1 MDPAVTCCFS
11 GHRPARLPWGR
22 NEADPR
28 CLALKA
34 RLDQALEEVMA
45 DYTAAAVSVATI
57 EHGQLSQSGA
67 WGWAIKNEREM
78 TPDTKIRIA
87 SISKVAVGMCAL
99 AMAEEGLVDLDAPR
113 TIDPRNRVGGT
124 GILCE
129 LGTDYT
135 PSLRDL
141 AKLMIVLSD
150 NIATNEIM
158 DVIGMERFNSFCRE
172 MGYQNITLMRK
183 MMDFEAIQQGKN
195 NYMCAGE
202 TGRLLSAISRGEFV
216 NPEIS
221 QTIFDIMAS
230 QQCRNKLP
238 ALLPAVASYS
248 GSKSAIPEGQ
258 VLVAN
263 KTGDL
268 VGIQHDVG
276 IFELPD
282 GRRYLIAMF
291 TGDLENDSAGIAAI
305 SQVSL
310 AVYQALRD

>member
-1 MDPAVTCCFS
+1 MKRIPQNEIYRILS
-11 GHRPARLPWGR
+11 G
-22 NEADPR
+22 
-28 CLALKA
+28 LAG
-34 RLDQALEEVMA
+34 
-45 DYTAAAVSVATI
+45 T
-57 EHGQLSQSGA
+57 
-67 WGWAIKNEREM
+67 
-78 TPDTKIRIA
+78 
-87 SISKVAVGMCAL
+87 VGL
-99 AMAEEGLVDLDAPR
+99 YVEGLPVRRDLHHQPGACVSLGQRHQGPYAGPSHAGRTAGAGGPGRPR

-248 GSKSAIPEGQ
+248 RLQVRHPGRAGPGGQ
-258 VLVAN
+258 Q
-263 KTGDL
+263 D
-268 VGIQHDVG
+268 
-276 IFELPD
+276 
-282 GRRYLIAMF
+282 RRPGGHPARRGHL
-291 TGDLENDSAGIAAI
+291 
-305 SQVSL
+305 
-310 AVYQALRD
+310 

>member
-1 MDPAVTCCFS
+1 MKRIPQNEIYRIPLRTGRDGGPLCGGLPVRRDLHHQPGACVSLGQRHQGPYAGLLMRDAQQGWWTWTPPAPST
-11 GHRPARLPWGR
+11 PA
-22 NEADPR
+22 
-28 CLALKA
+28 
-34 RLDQALEEVMA
+34 
-45 DYTAAAVSVATI
+45 T
-57 EHGQLSQSGA
+57 
-67 WGWAIKNEREM
+67 GWAGPASCVSWAPI
-78 TPDTKIRIA
+78 TP
-87 SISKVAVGMCAL
+87 L
-99 AMAEEGLVDLDAPR
+99 
-113 TIDPRNRVGGT
+113 
-124 GILCE
+124 
-129 LGTDYT
+129 
-135 PSLRDL
+135 LRDL

-248 GSKSAIPEGQ
+248 GSKSAIPEGRSWWPTRQ
-258 VLVAN
+258 A
-263 KTGDL
+263 TG
-268 VGIQHDVG
+268 GH
-276 IFELPD
+276 PA
-282 GRRYLIAMF
+282 RRGHL
-291 TGDLENDSAGIAAI
+291 
-305 SQVSL
+305 
-310 AVYQALRD
+310 

>member
-1 MDPAVTCCFS
+1 MKRIPQNEIYRILSRTGRDGGPLCGGLPVRRDLHHQP
-11 GHRPARLPWGR
+11 GHVFPSASVIKVPYAGPSHAGRTAGAGGPGRPP
-22 NEADPR
+22 
-28 CLALKA
+28 
-34 RLDQALEEVMA
+34 
-45 DYTAAAVSVATI
+45 
-57 EHGQLSQSGA
+57 
-67 WGWAIKNEREM
+67 
-78 TPDTKIRIA
+78 
-87 SISKVAVGMCAL
+87 
-99 AMAEEGLVDLDAPR
+99 

-158 DVIGMERFNSFCRE
+158 DVIGMEQFNSFCRE

-202 TGRLLSAISRGEFV
+202 TGRLLSAISRGRIRQS
-216 NPEIS
+216 EIS

-238 ALLPAVASYS
+238 ALLPAVASTPAPS
-248 GSKSAIPEGQ
+248 PPSRKGAGPGGQ
-258 VLVAN
+258 Q
-263 KTGDL
+263 D
-268 VGIQHDVG
+268 
-276 IFELPD
+276 
-282 GRRYLIAMF
+282 RRPGGHPARRGHL
-291 TGDLENDSAGIAAI
+291 
-305 SQVSL
+305 
-310 AVYQALRD
+310 

>member
-1 MDPAVTCCFS
+1 MCFP
-11 GHRPARLPWGR
+11 RPASSRSLCWPFSCG
-22 NEADPR
+22 
-28 CLALKA
+28 
-34 RLDQALEEVMA
+34 
-45 DYTAAAVSVATI
+45 T
-57 EHGQLSQSGA
+57 HSQ
-67 WGWAIKNEREM
+67 
-78 TPDTKIRIA
+78 
-87 SISKVAVGMCAL
+87 
-99 AMAEEGLVDLDAPR
+99 GLVDLDAPR

-282 GRRYLIAMF
+282 GPRYLIAMF
-291 TGDLENDSAGIAAI
+291 TGDLEERQRGASPPSPRSPWRCIRPFGTDRRPLRPMRSAARKGGAPVL
-305 SQVSL
+305 S
-310 AVYQALRD
+310 AVLRQNGLYGSIRP

>member
-1 MDPAVTCCFS
+1 
-11 GHRPARLPWGR
+11 
-22 NEADPR
+22 
-28 CLALKA
+28 
-34 RLDQALEEVMA
+34 
-45 DYTAAAVSVATI
+45 
-57 EHGQLSQSGA
+57 
-67 WGWAIKNEREM
+67 
-78 TPDTKIRIA
+78 
-87 SISKVAVGMCAL
+87 
-99 AMAEEGLVDLDAPR
+99 
-113 TIDPRNRVGGT
+113 
-124 GILCE
+124 
-129 LGTDYT
+129 
-135 PSLRDL
+135 
-141 AKLMIVLSD
+141 MIVLSD

-276 IFELPD
+276 SFELPD

>member
-1 MDPAVTCCFS
+1 
-11 GHRPARLPWGR
+11 
-22 NEADPR
+22 
-28 CLALKA
+28 
-34 RLDQALEEVMA
+34 
-45 DYTAAAVSVATI
+45 
-57 EHGQLSQSGA
+57 
-67 WGWAIKNEREM
+67 
-78 TPDTKIRIA
+78 
-87 SISKVAVGMCAL
+87 
-99 AMAEEGLVDLDAPR
+99 
-113 TIDPRNRVGGT
+113 
-124 GILCE
+124 
-129 LGTDYT
+129 
-135 PSLRDL
+135 
-141 AKLMIVLSD
+141 
-150 NIATNEIM
+150 
-158 DVIGMERFNSFCRE
+158 
-172 MGYQNITLMRK
+172 
-183 MMDFEAIQQGKN
+183 
-195 NYMCAGE
+195 MCAGE

-291 TGDLENDSAGIAAI
+291 TGDLENDSAASPPSPRSPWRCIRPFGTDRRPLRPMRSAARKGGAPVL
-305 SQVSL
+305 S
-310 AVYQALRD
+310 AVLRQNGLYGSIRP

>member
-1 MDPAVTCCFS
+1 MCFP
-11 GHRPARLPWGR
+11 RPASSRSLCWPFSCG
-22 NEADPR
+22 
-28 CLALKA
+28 
-34 RLDQALEEVMA
+34 
-45 DYTAAAVSVATI
+45 T
-57 EHGQLSQSGA
+57 HSQ
-67 WGWAIKNEREM
+67 
-78 TPDTKIRIA
+78 
-87 SISKVAVGMCAL
+87 
-99 AMAEEGLVDLDAPR
+99 GLVDLDAPR

-282 GRRYLIAMF
+282 GPPLPGCHVHRGSGERQRGHRRHLPGLPGGVSGPSGL
-291 TGDLENDSAGIAAI
+291 TAALCALCGAPPERAALLF
-305 SQVSL
+305 SL
-310 AVYQALRD
+310 PS

>member
-1 MDPAVTCCFS
+1 MKPS
-11 GHRPARLPWGR
+11 
-22 NEADPR
+22 
-28 CLALKA
+28 
-34 RLDQALEEVMA
+34 
-45 DYTAAAVSVATI
+45 S
-57 EHGQLSQSGA
+57 
-67 WGWAIKNEREM
+67 RE
-78 TPDTKIRIA
+78 
-87 SISKVAVGMCAL
+87 
-99 AMAEEGLVDLDAPR
+99 
-113 TIDPRNRVGGT
+113 
-124 GILCE
+124 
-129 LGTDYT
+129 
-135 PSLRDL
+135 
-141 AKLMIVLSD
+141 
-150 NIATNEIM
+150 
-158 DVIGMERFNSFCRE
+158 
-172 MGYQNITLMRK
+172 
-183 MMDFEAIQQGKN
+183 KN

-291 TGDLENDSAGIAAI
+291 TGGSGERQRGHRRHLPGLPGGVSGPSGLTAALCAYAERRPKGRR
-305 SQVSL
+305 SCSL
-310 AVYQALRD
+310 CRPEAKWALRLHPAMI

>member
-1 MDPAVTCCFS
+1 M
-11 GHRPARLPWGR
+11 
-22 NEADPR
+22 
-28 CLALKA
+28 LALLMRDA
-34 RLDQALEEVMA
+34 Q
-45 DYTAAAVSVATI
+45 
-57 EHGQLSQSGA
+57 Q
-67 WGWAIKNEREM
+67 
-78 TPDTKIRIA
+78 
-87 SISKVAVGMCAL
+87 
-99 AMAEEGLVDLDAPR
+99 GLVDLDAPAPS
-113 TIDPRNRVGGT
+113 TPRNRVGGT

-238 ALLPAVASYS
+238 ALLPAVASYPAPS
-248 GSKSAIPEGQ
+248 PPSRK
-258 VLVAN
+258 
-263 KTGDL
+263 
-268 VGIQHDVG
+268 
-276 IFELPD
+276 
-282 GRRYLIAMF
+282 GRSWWPTRQATWWASSTTWASLSCL
-291 TGDLENDSAGIAAI
+291 TAA
-305 SQVSL
+305 
-310 AVYQALRD
+310 AT

>member
-1 MDPAVTCCFS
+1 M
-11 GHRPARLPWGR
+11 
-22 NEADPR
+22 
-28 CLALKA
+28 LALLMRDA
-34 RLDQALEEVMA
+34 Q
-45 DYTAAAVSVATI
+45 
-57 EHGQLSQSGA
+57 Q
-67 WGWAIKNEREM
+67 
-78 TPDTKIRIA
+78 
-87 SISKVAVGMCAL
+87 
-99 AMAEEGLVDLDAPR
+99 GLVDLDAPR

-230 QQCRNKLP
+230 QQCRNKAARP
-238 ALLPAVASYS
+238 
-248 GSKSAIPEGQ
+248 
-258 VLVAN
+258 
-263 KTGDL
+263 
-268 VGIQHDVG
+268 
-276 IFELPD
+276 
-282 GRRYLIAMF
+282 
-291 TGDLENDSAGIAAI
+291 SAG
-305 SQVSL
+305 SCLLLRLQVRQPGRAGPGGQQDRRPGGHPARRGHL
-310 AVYQALRD
+310 

>member
-1 MDPAVTCCFS
+1 MIFFHNNNRIIACLIRNLIHTVINVFLWHSTVLDHGTFQVVAFECLFYDRHLGSCF
-11 GHRPARLPWGR
+11 H
-22 NEADPR
+22 
-28 CLALKA
+28 
-34 RLDQALEEVMA
+34 Q
-45 DYTAAAVSVATI
+45 Y
-57 EHGQLSQSGA
+57 
-67 WGWAIKNEREM
+67 
-78 TPDTKIRIA
+78 
-87 SISKVAVGMCAL
+87 
-99 AMAEEGLVDLDAPR
+99 
-113 TIDPRNRVGGT
+113 
-124 GILCE
+124 
-129 LGTDYT
+129 LG
-135 PSLRDL
+135 SR
-141 AKLMIVLSD
+141 KL
-150 NIATNEIM
+150 
-158 DVIGMERFNSFCRE
+158 
-172 MGYQNITLMRK
+172 
-183 MMDFEAIQQGKN
+183 
-195 NYMCAGE
+195 
-202 TGRLLSAISRGEFV
+202 
-216 NPEIS
+216 